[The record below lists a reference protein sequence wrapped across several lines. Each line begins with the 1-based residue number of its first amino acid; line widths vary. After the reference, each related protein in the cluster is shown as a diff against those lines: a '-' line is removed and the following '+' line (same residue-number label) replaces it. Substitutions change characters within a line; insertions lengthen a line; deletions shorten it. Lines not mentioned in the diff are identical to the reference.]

1 VERDGIRDVTSFGNN
16 GRADPKVAY
25 PNWIIPSA
33 LSQQTPNENS
43 GAAAPIQGTCAKD
56 APFCDRRAPGHAERA
71 DLPPKNMPKSFVQS
85 MLQFNP
91 DTDFI
96 PAETGVACPDP
107 LHMTRQEMNIQMDYF
122 SRRLDVNNYNNAMKI
137 FGKIGGAGPRVTTWE
152 LYDKAFSFDRVRRY
166 DYVVENMNTL
176 EQFEDNLNTNISN
189 SVAMNRFLAAATQ
202 VRAGLNDKYHN
213 GEFTDPAGFDPMAE
227 PAPKSWSD

>member
-1 VERDGIRDVTSFGNN
+1 
-16 GRADPKVAY
+16 
-25 PNWIIPSA
+25 
-33 LSQQTPNENS
+33 
-43 GAAAPIQGTCAKD
+43 
-56 APFCDRRAPGHAERA
+56 
-71 DLPPKNMPKSFVQS
+71 

-96 PAETGVACPDP
+96 PKETGVACPDP

-122 SRRLDVNNYNNAMKI
+122 SRRLDMNNYNNAMKI
-137 FGKIGGAGPRVTTWE
+137 FGKIGGAAPRVSTWE
-152 LYDKAFSFDRVRRY
+152 LYDKGFSFDRVRRY

-189 SVAMNRFLAAATQ
+189 SVAVARFLSAATQ
-202 VRAGLNDKYHN
+202 VRDGLKDKYHN

-227 PAPKSWSD
+227 PAPKGWADM